1 MGATG
6 LFHGQSGQEG
16 QSTIFPNRL
25 DLLPTPPQTIKL
37 DLGFSQ
43 EKEKGPPWQEGM
55 GGVPKAAS
63 LTDLDLEVRKL

>member
-1 MGATG
+1 MVSLGRKVKALSSPTG
-6 LFHGQSGQEG
+6 WIYSQL
-16 QSTIFPNRL
+16 
-25 DLLPTPPQTIKL
+25 PPQTIKL